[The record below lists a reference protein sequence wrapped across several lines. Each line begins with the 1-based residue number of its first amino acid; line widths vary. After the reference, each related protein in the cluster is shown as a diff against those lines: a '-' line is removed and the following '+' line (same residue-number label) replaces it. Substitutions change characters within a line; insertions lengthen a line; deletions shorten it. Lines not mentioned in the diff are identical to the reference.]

1 MQYNDMPDI
10 SDIYA
15 LLRQLGI
22 TGNYLGFFQT
32 AYAVYLAA
40 RQPERLILVTKWL
53 YPEVAKHYDTTW
65 FCVERNIR
73 SVATIAWNNHRSY
86 LEQLAKQ
93 PLPNRP
99 TSSAFLAILTVYFKH
114 DHTA

>member
-1 MQYNDMPDI
+1 MRHEEKPEI
-10 SDIYA
+10 VEIYD

-40 RQPERLILVTKWL
+40 RQPERLVLVTKWL

-65 FCVERNIR
+65 NCVERNIR
-73 SVATIAWNNHRSY
+73 SVAALAWNGHREY
-86 LEQLAKQ
+86 LERLAQQ

-99 TSSAFLAILTVYFKH
+99 TSSSFIAILTMYFKH
-114 DHTA
+114 EHIA